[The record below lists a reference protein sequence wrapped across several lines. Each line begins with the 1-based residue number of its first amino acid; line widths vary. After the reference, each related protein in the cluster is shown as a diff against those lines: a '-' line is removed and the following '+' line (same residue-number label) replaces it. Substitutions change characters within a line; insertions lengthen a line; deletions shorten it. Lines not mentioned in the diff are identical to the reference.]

1 VRTHA
6 SLLVAPAGLAGCVG
20 AIAIGGT
27 PPLGAVAWLGAG
39 VALALSMRSAPRA
52 AAPAVEDLERHV
64 MRCRRRGESAHV
76 LVAHVPATGRGQ
88 PERLATFFR
97 LTDSVLVA
105 HIPHGYEVAG
115 VFDDSGLDRNALEK
129 RLRTVAAAPG
139 TTIAWKRFP
148 DDGVTLPVL
157 IDAAR
162 ATLADSTAIEPATIV
177 PPVFESAPATTPVEG
192 K

>member
-1 VRTHA
+1 
-6 SLLVAPAGLAGCVG
+6 
-20 AIAIGGT
+20 
-27 PPLGAVAWLGAG
+27 
-39 VALALSMRSAPRA
+39 MRSAPPA
-52 AAPAVEDLERHV
+52 AGPAIDDLERHL

-76 LVAHVPATGRGQ
+76 LVAHMPATGRGQ
-88 PERLATFFR
+88 PERLAKFFR

-115 VFDDSGLDRNALEK
+115 VFDDSDLDRNALER
-129 RLRTVAAAPG
+129 RLRGAAATPG

-162 ATLADSTAIEPATIV
+162 AALGDSTAIEPAVIV